1 MELKSMS
8 PLRDCLFKITYP
20 RIISLLRSYS
30 MKNPLQGK
38 TTIITGGSTELAGAV
53 ALALAQAG
61 VNVCLCGRQADLLA
75 ISVEKIKQ
83 TGGQAFFVE
92 SSLGSLEEAQAV
104 VDQTT
109 AAYGALD
116 ILVLISPFW
125 SGGMIHSHN
134 VKTWDLVMD
143 ANLREPFLMARAA
156 LPILREQKHG
166 EVMAIG
172 SDSAMGIYQQ
182 DGAYAVAMHGLTTLM
197 ELIRAEN
204 TEFGIRTHILSPGL
218 AVSAPFDAEGKPN
231 LTTNDVAEWVLWLL
245 TRPDHMR
252 GNSPILV

>member
-1 MELKSMS
+1 MTS
-8 PLRDCLFKITYP
+8 
-20 RIISLLRSYS
+20 SLS
-30 MKNPLQGK
+30 GK
-38 TTIITGGSTELAGAV
+38 TAIITGGSTELAGTV
-53 ALALAQAG
+53 ALKLAQAD
-61 VNVCLCGRQADLLA
+61 VNICLCGRQADLLM
-75 ISVEKIKQ
+75 ISVERIKQ
-83 TGGQAFFVE
+83 TGGKAFFVE

-104 VDQTT
+104 VNQTIST
-109 AAYGALD
+109 YGSLD
-116 ILVLISPFW
+116 ILTLISPFW
-125 SGGMIHSHN
+125 SGGIIHSHS

-204 TEFGIRTHILSPGL
+204 AEFGIRAHILSPGL
-218 AVSAPFDAEGKPN
+218 ALSTPFDAEGKPN
-231 LTTNDVAEWVLWLL
+231 LTTGDVAEWVLWLL
-245 TRPDHMR
+245 TRPSHLR
-252 GNSPILV
+252 GNSPILI

>member
-1 MELKSMS
+1 
-8 PLRDCLFKITYP
+8 
-20 RIISLLRSYS
+20 

-38 TTIITGGSTELAGAV
+38 KAIITGGSTELAGAV

-61 VNVCLCGRQADLLA
+61 VNICLCGRQADLLA
-75 ISVEKIKQ
+75 ISVERIKQ
-83 TGGQAFFVE
+83 TGGKAFFVE
-92 SSLGSLEEAQAV
+92 SSLGSLEEAQEV
-104 VDQTT
+104 VNQTKS
-109 AAYGALD
+109 AFGGLD
-116 ILVLISPFW
+116 ILILISPFW

-143 ANLREPFLMARAA
+143 ANLREPFLMSRAA
-156 LPILREQKHG
+156 LPTLREQKHG

-172 SDSAMGIYQQ
+172 SDSAMGIYPQ

-204 TEFGIRTHILSPGL
+204 AEFGIRAHILSPGL

-245 TRPDHMR
+245 TRPNHLR
-252 GNSPILV
+252 GNSPILI

>member
-1 MELKSMS
+1 MTS
-8 PLRDCLFKITYP
+8 
-20 RIISLLRSYS
+20 SLS
-30 MKNPLQGK
+30 GK
-38 TTIITGGSTELAGAV
+38 TAIITGGSTELAGAV

-75 ISVEKIKQ
+75 ISVETIKQ
-83 TGGQAFFVE
+83 TGGKAFFVE

-104 VDQTT
+104 VNQTT
-109 AAYGALD
+109 ATYGGLD
-116 ILVLISPFW
+116 ILILISPFW
-125 SGGMIHSHN
+125 SGGMIHNHS

-204 TEFGIRTHILSPGL
+204 AEFGIRAHILSPGL
-218 AVSAPFDAEGKPN
+218 ALSTPFDAEGKPN

-245 TRPDHMR
+245 TRPSHLR
-252 GNSPILV
+252 GNSPILI

>member
-1 MELKSMS
+1 M
-8 PLRDCLFKITYP
+8 T
-20 RIISLLRSYS
+20 
-30 MKNPLQGK
+30 NPLQGK
-38 TTIITGGSTELAGAV
+38 TAIITGGSTELAGAV

-61 VNVCLCGRQADLLA
+61 VNICLCGRQADLLA
-75 ISVEKIKQ
+75 ISVDRITQ
-83 TGGQAFFVE
+83 TGGKAFFVE

-104 VDQTT
+104 VKQTLST
-109 AAYGALD
+109 YGGLD
-116 ILVLISPFW
+116 ILILISPFW
-125 SGGMIHSHN
+125 SGGMIHNHN

-156 LPILREQKHG
+156 LPILREQKRG

-204 TEFGIRTHILSPGL
+204 AEFGIRAHILSPGL
-218 AVSAPFDAEGKPN
+218 ALSTPVDAEGKPN
-231 LTTNDVAEWVLWLL
+231 LTTDDVAEWVLWLL
-245 TRPDHMR
+245 TRPSHLR
-252 GNSPILV
+252 GNSPILI

>member
-1 MELKSMS
+1 MTS
-8 PLRDCLFKITYP
+8 
-20 RIISLLRSYS
+20 SLS
-30 MKNPLQGK
+30 GK
-38 TTIITGGSTELAGAV
+38 TAIITGGSTELAGAV
-53 ALALAQAG
+53 AFALAQVG
-61 VNVCLCGRQADLLA
+61 VNICLCGRQADLLA
-75 ISVEKIKQ
+75 ISVETIKQ
-83 TGGQAFFVE
+83 TDGKAFFVE

-109 AAYGALD
+109 ATYGGLD
-116 ILVLISPFW
+116 ILILISPFW
-125 SGGMIHSHN
+125 SGGMIHNHS

-143 ANLREPFLMARAA
+143 ANLREPFLMARVA
-156 LPILREQKHG
+156 LSILREQKHG

-204 TEFGIRTHILSPGL
+204 AEFGIRAHILSPGL

-245 TRPDHMR
+245 TRPPHLR
-252 GNSPILV
+252 GNSPILI